1 VFQFSSLLKLI
12 WRQCEGELCFEWMVQ
27 CTTVHSLQ
35 AYIYNMIY
43 LSFLLQR
50 VVSFG
55 SVSTSLRLVNP
66 LKE

>member
-1 VFQFSSLLKLI
+1 MRVSCVLNGWFSAL
-12 WRQCEGELCFEWMVQ
+12 
-27 CTTVHSLQ
+27 TVHSLQ
-35 AYIYNMIY
+35 AYVYNMIY
-43 LSFLLQR
+43 LFILLQR